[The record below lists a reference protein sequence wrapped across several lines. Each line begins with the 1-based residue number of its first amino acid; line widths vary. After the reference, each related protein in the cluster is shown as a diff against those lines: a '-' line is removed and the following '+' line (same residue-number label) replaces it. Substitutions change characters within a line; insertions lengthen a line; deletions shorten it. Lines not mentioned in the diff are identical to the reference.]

1 MKVHAVSYSFS
12 GTQGKIKRESDIP
25 YLYTLDLAKM
35 ESKEKAHKI
44 KAVTGFLALSAV
56 LVTLFNLKGPKRFP
70 LDIVE
75 IADKTK
81 GLNKL
86 THSSKTAEELKSKIL
101 YPLQCLRKGDKNIIH
116 SKRFKSGV
124 IITDKDSSNLSE
136 VVNAFVEHAKEL
148 GIRTINVSH
157 TTKRTNSEGKVFE
170 RNLKRSELLKNVYAA
185 LKRAQ
190 ELYARDGQYTIIN
203 IGDIAK
209 MTNLKVIKSQKSN
222 FEAILEN
229 IDSKKFS
236 GIVWAGW
243 TTKTKNV
250 PLFLN
255 NLPILITKLVD

>member
-86 THSSKTAEELKSKIL
+86 THSSKTAEELKSK
-101 YPLQCLRKGDKNIIH
+101 K
-116 SKRFKSGV
+116 
-124 IITDKDSSNLSE
+124 
-136 VVNAFVEHAKEL
+136 
-148 GIRTINVSH
+148 
-157 TTKRTNSEGKVFE
+157 
-170 RNLKRSELLKNVYAA
+170 
-185 LKRAQ
+185 
-190 ELYARDGQYTIIN
+190 
-203 IGDIAK
+203 
-209 MTNLKVIKSQKSN
+209 
-222 FEAILEN
+222 
-229 IDSKKFS
+229 
-236 GIVWAGW
+236 
-243 TTKTKNV
+243 
-250 PLFLN
+250 
-255 NLPILITKLVD
+255 